1 MKKEELIAKGLT
13 EEQAKAVIDLYTEEM
28 KGFIPKSRFD
38 EVNTAKSDL
47 EKQVADRDK
56 QLKTLKD
63 EAKDSEALQ
72 EKITELE
79 DANKATKKAYEDKI
93 RDMKLTSAIKDQ
105 LSDCKYPD
113 LVADKF
119 DRAKLILAE
128 DGSVSGLAEQ
138 LKTVKET
145 YKELFTSPV
154 SGKSPANNGK
164 TTPSGGTDE
173 GRRTELEKIISDPK
187 TRLADR
193 IAARNELFSLD
204 KQAGSEE

>member
-13 EEQAKAVIDLYTEEM
+13 EEQAKTVMDIYTEEM
-28 KGFIPKSRFD
+28 KGLIPKSRFD
-38 EVNTAKSDL
+38 EVNMAKADL

-56 QLKTLKD
+56 QLKALKD

-72 EKITELE
+72 TKITELE
-79 DANKATKKAYEDKI
+79 DANKASKKAYEDKI

-105 LSDCKYPD
+105 LTDCKYPE

-119 DRAKLILAE
+119 DRSKLILAD

-145 YKELFTSPV
+145 YKELFVPPV
-154 SGKSPANNGK
+154 SGKTPPNNGK
-164 TTPSGGTDE
+164 TPPQVTDDGTRKE
-173 GRRTELEKIISDPK
+173 QLEKLLNDP
-187 TRLADR
+187 
-193 IAARNELFSLD
+193 
-204 KQAGSEE
+204 

>member
-1 MKKEELIAKGLT
+1 
-13 EEQAKAVIDLYTEEM
+13 M
-28 KGFIPKSRFD
+28 KGFIPKARFD
-38 EVNTAKSDL
+38 EVNTAKADL

-72 EKITELE
+72 AKITELE
-79 DANKATKKAYEDKI
+79 DANKATKKAYENKI

-119 DRAKLILAE
+119 DRTKLILAE
-128 DGSVSGLAEQ
+128 DGTVSGLTEQ
-138 LKTVKET
+138 LKAVKET
-145 YKELFTSPV
+145 YKELFTPPV
-154 SGKSPANNGK
+154 SGKTPPNNGR
-164 TTPSGGTDE
+164 TTPQVTGDKA
-173 GRRTELEKIISDPK
+173 RKDQLEKLINDPK

-193 IAARNELFSLD
+193 IAARNELFSLN
-204 KQAGSEE
+204 QAESEE

>member
-13 EEQAKAVIDLYTEEM
+13 EEQAKTVMDIYTEEM
-28 KGFIPKSRFD
+28 KGLIPKSRFD
-38 EVNTAKSDL
+38 EVNMAKADL

-56 QLKTLKD
+56 QLKALKD
-63 EAKDSEALQ
+63 EAKDSKALQ
-72 EKITELE
+72 TKITELE

-105 LSDCKYPD
+105 LTDCKYPE

-119 DRAKLILAE
+119 DRSKLILAD

-145 YKELFTSPV
+145 YKELFVPPV
-154 SGKSPANNGK
+154 SGKTPPNNGK
-164 TTPSGGTDE
+164 TPPQVTDDGTRKE
-173 GRRTELEKIISDPK
+173 QLEKLLNDPK
-187 TRLADR
+187 TRLIDR
-193 IAARNELFSLD
+193 VAARNELFSLE
-204 KQAGSEE
+204 QAESEE

>member
-1 MKKEELIAKGLT
+1 MKKEELTAKGLT
-13 EEQAKAVIDLYTEEM
+13 EEQANVVIGIYTEEM

-38 EVNTAKSDL
+38 EVNTAKTDL

-56 QLKTLKD
+56 QLKALKD

-72 EKITELE
+72 TKITELE

-105 LSDCKYPD
+105 LTDCKYPE

-119 DRAKLILAE
+119 DRSKLILAD

-145 YKELFTSPV
+145 YKELFVPPV
-154 SGKSPANNGK
+154 SGKTPPNNGK
-164 TTPSGGTDE
+164 TPPQVTDDGTRKE
-173 GRRTELEKIISDPK
+173 QLEKLLNDPK
-187 TRLADR
+187 TRLIDR
-193 IAARNELFSLD
+193 IAARNELFSLE
-204 KQAGSEE
+204 QAESEE

>member
-1 MKKEELIAKGLT
+1 MKKEDLVEKGLT
-13 EEQAKAVIDLYTEEM
+13 EEQAKTVIDIYTEEM

-38 EVNTAKSDL
+38 EVNTAKADL

-72 EKITELE
+72 TKITELE
-79 DANKATKKAYEDKI
+79 ETNKQTRKEYDARI

-105 LSDCKYPD
+105 LTDCKYPD

-119 DRAKLILAE
+119 DRSKLILAE

-138 LKTVKET
+138 MKTVKET
-145 YKELFTSPV
+145 YKELFAPPV

-164 TTPSGGTDE
+164 TTPSGSAGSD
-173 GRRTELEKIISDPK
+173 RRTELEKVIADPK

-193 IAARNELFSLD
+193 IAARNELFSLE
-204 KQAGSEE
+204 QAESEE

>member
-13 EEQAKAVIDLYTEEM
+13 EEQAKTVMDIYTEEM
-28 KGFIPKSRFD
+28 KGLIPKSRFD
-38 EVNTAKSDL
+38 EVNMAKADL

-56 QLKTLKD
+56 QFKALKD

-72 EKITELE
+72 TKITELE

-105 LSDCKYPD
+105 LTDCKYPE

-119 DRAKLILAE
+119 DRSKLILAD

-145 YKELFTSPV
+145 YKELFVPPV
-154 SGKSPANNGK
+154 SGKTPPNNGK
-164 TTPSGGTDE
+164 TPPQVTDDGTRKE
-173 GRRTELEKIISDPK
+173 QLEKLLNDPK
-187 TRLADR
+187 TRLIDR
-193 IAARNELFSLD
+193 IAARNELFSLE
-204 KQAGSEE
+204 QAESEE

>member
-13 EEQAKAVIDLYTEEM
+13 EEQAKAVMDIYTEEM

-38 EVNTAKSDL
+38 EVNTAKADL

-56 QLKTLKD
+56 QLKVLKD

-72 EKITELE
+72 NKITELE
-79 DANKATKKAYEDKI
+79 DANKATKKSYEDKI

-105 LSDCKYPD
+105 LTDCKYPE
-113 LVADKF
+113 LVADKI
-119 DRAKLILAE
+119 DRTKLILAE
-128 DGSVSGLAEQ
+128 DGTVSGLTDQ

-145 YKELFTSPV
+145 YKELFTPSV
-154 SGKSPANNGK
+154 SGKTPPNNGK
-164 TTPSGGTDE
+164 ATPQVTGDAA
-173 GRRTELEKIISDPK
+173 RREQLEKLINDPK

-193 IAARNELFSLD
+193 IAARNELFSLN
-204 KQAGSEE
+204 QAESEE

>member
-1 MKKEELIAKGLT
+1 MKKEELVEKGLT
-13 EEQAKAVIDLYTEEM
+13 EEQAKAVINIYTEEM

-38 EVNTAKSDL
+38 EVNTAK
-47 EKQVADRDK
+47 ADRDK

-72 EKITELE
+72 TKITELE

-119 DRAKLILAE
+119 DRTKLILAE
-128 DGSVSGLAEQ
+128 DGTVSGLTEQ

-145 YKELFTSPV
+145 YKELFTPPV
-154 SGKSPANNGK
+154 SGKTPPNNGK
-164 TTPSGGTDE
+164 TTPQVTGDAT
-173 GRRTELEKIISDPK
+173 RREQLEKLINDPK

-193 IAARNELFSLD
+193 IAARNELFSLE
-204 KQAGSEE
+204 QAESEE

>member
-1 MKKEELIAKGLT
+1 
-13 EEQAKAVIDLYTEEM
+13 M
-28 KGFIPKSRFD
+28 KGFIPKARFD
-38 EVNTAKSDL
+38 EVNTAKADL

-63 EAKDSEALQ
+63 EAKDSEVLQ
-72 EKITELE
+72 AKITELE

-119 DRAKLILAE
+119 DRTKLILAE
-128 DGSVSGLAEQ
+128 DGTVSGLSEQ
-138 LKTVKET
+138 LKAVKET
-145 YKELFTSPV
+145 YKELFTPPV
-154 SGKSPANNGK
+154 SGKTPPNNGRI
-164 TTPSGGTDE
+164 TPQVTGDKA
-173 GRRTELEKIISDPK
+173 RREQLEKLINDPK

-193 IAARNELFSLD
+193 IAARNELFSLN
-204 KQAGSEE
+204 QAESEE

>member
-13 EEQAKAVIDLYTEEM
+13 EEQAKAVMDIYTEEM

-38 EVNTAKSDL
+38 EVNTAKADL

-56 QLKTLKD
+56 QLKVLKD

-72 EKITELE
+72 NKITELE

-105 LSDCKYPD
+105 LTDCKYPE
-113 LVADKF
+113 LVADKI
-119 DRAKLILAE
+119 DRTKLILAE
-128 DGSVSGLAEQ
+128 DGTVSGLTDQ

-145 YKELFTSPV
+145 YKELFIPPV
-154 SGKSPANNGK
+154 SGKTPPNNGK
-164 TTPSGGTDE
+164 TTPQVTGDAT
-173 GRRTELEKIISDPK
+173 RREQLEKLINDPN
-187 TRLADR
+187 TRLSDR
-193 IAARNELFSLD
+193 IAARNELFSLN
-204 KQAGSEE
+204 QAESEE

>member
-1 MKKEELIAKGLT
+1 MKKEELTAKGLT
-13 EEQAKAVIDLYTEEM
+13 EEQAKAVMEIYTEEM
-28 KGFIPKSRFD
+28 KGYIPKSRFD
-38 EVNTAKSDL
+38 EVNTAKADL

-56 QLKTLKD
+56 QLKTLKE

-72 EKITELE
+72 NKITELE
-79 DANKATKKAYEDKI
+79 EANKQTKKDYEVRI

-105 LSDCKYPD
+105 LVDCKYPD

-119 DRAKLILAE
+119 DRSKLILAE

-145 YKELFTSPV
+145 YKELFTPPV
-154 SGKSPANNGK
+154 SGKTPPNNGK
-164 TTPSGGTDE
+164 TSPQGASGGD
-173 GRRTELEKIISDPK
+173 RKAELEKLINDPK

-193 IAARNELFSLD
+193 IAARNELFSLE
-204 KQAGSEE
+204 QAGSEE

>member
-13 EEQAKAVIDLYTEEM
+13 EEQAKTVMDIYTEEM
-28 KGFIPKSRFD
+28 KGLIPKSRFD
-38 EVNTAKSDL
+38 EVNMAKADL

-56 QLKTLKD
+56 QLKALKD

-72 EKITELE
+72 TKITELE

-105 LSDCKYPD
+105 LTDCKYPE

-119 DRAKLILAE
+119 DRSKLILAD

-145 YKELFTSPV
+145 YKELFVPPV
-154 SGKSPANNGK
+154 SGKTPPNNGK
-164 TTPSGGTDE
+164 TPPQVTDDGTRKE
-173 GRRTELEKIISDPK
+173 QLEKLLNDPK
-187 TRLADR
+187 TRLIDR
-193 IAARNELFSLD
+193 VAARNELFSLE
-204 KQAGSEE
+204 QAESEE

>member
-1 MKKEELIAKGLT
+1 MKKEELTAKGLT
-13 EEQAKAVIDLYTEEM
+13 EEQANVVIGIYTEEM

-38 EVNTAKSDL
+38 EVNTAKTDL

-72 EKITELE
+72 TKITELE

-105 LSDCKYPD
+105 LADCKYPD

-119 DRAKLILAE
+119 DRSKLILAE
-128 DGSVSGLAEQ
+128 DGTVSGLAEQ
-138 LKTVKET
+138 LKTIKET
-145 YKELFTSPV
+145 YKELFTPPV
-154 SGKSPANNGK
+154 SGKTPPNNGK
-164 TTPSGGTDE
+164 TPPQVTGDGTRKE
-173 GRRTELEKIISDPK
+173 QLEKLLNDPK
-187 TRLADR
+187 TRLIDR
-193 IAARNELFSLD
+193 IAARNELFSLE
-204 KQAGSEE
+204 QAESEE

>member
-1 MKKEELIAKGLT
+1 MKKEELTAKGLT
-13 EEQAKAVIDLYTEEM
+13 EEQARAVMDIYTEEM
-28 KGFIPKSRFD
+28 KGMIPKSRFD
-38 EVNTAKSDL
+38 EVNTAKADL

-72 EKITELE
+72 
-79 DANKATKKAYEDKI
+79 TKKDYEAKI

-105 LSDCKYPD
+105 LTDCKYPD

-119 DRAKLILAE
+119 DRSKLILAE

-145 YKELFTSPV
+145 YKELFTPPV
-154 SGKSPANNGK
+154 SGKTPPNNGK
-164 TTPSGGTDE
+164 TPPQGGTGGD
-173 GRRTELEKIISDPK
+173 RKAELEKLINDPK

-193 IAARNELFSLD
+193 IAARNELFSLE
-204 KQAGSEE
+204 QAGSEE